1 MITQEGRE
9 SMRFLLTLWIAK
21 MIAFTVNLLDKQRGS
36 NYSGKIAVKLMPDFI
51 SHFKNICH
59 ENVYFISGTN
69 GKSTTTNLLYHT
81 LTQAGKSVACNTE
94 GANMMGGVATT
105 LIKNS
110 TLFGAFNKE
119 FLVLEID
126 ERSLPGIR
134 KLLPGKNLGLTN
146 LQKDQVQRNGDP
158 DFVLR
163 KIRSAISTDMT
174 LYLNNEEPRSRSLED
189 CADTVISFGIN
200 RNSRSYTRDDFY
212 NVTLPCPKC
221 GHPIK
226 YDHYNLASIGAFRCT
241 ECGYA
246 ARSNADVTVTSVDF
260 ENNTFIC
267 NGATW
272 QVPYNNPFYIYNF
285 AMCIAI
291 CNHIGLSD
299 SEIQKGFTSFQ
310 NPAAHND
317 TIFYK
322 GKEIHYLRGKQ
333 ENPEALQSQLD
344 MIAADKRTKAV
355 YVGMYQ
361 ITDFYPHYGGSFYL
375 FDCDFAPVVESNVAH
390 YVAFSTTIANDIA
403 SRFVLS
409 GADEQQVTVFD
420 TNDVP
425 TIFSTLESM
434 KVDVIYI
441 LTNTKHAPE
450 IKKYFAQGG
459 AIHA

>member
-1 MITQEGRE
+1 
-9 SMRFLLTLWIAK
+9 MRFLLTLWIAK
-21 MIAFTVNLLDKQRGS
+21 LIAFAVNLLDKQRGS
-36 NYSGKIAVKLMPDFI
+36 NYSGMIAVKLCPNFI
-51 SHFKNICH
+51 SHFKNI
-59 ENVYFISGTN
+59 NFDKVYFISGTN

-81 LTQAGKSVACNTE
+81 LTQAGRSVACNTE

-110 TLFGAFNKE
+110 TLSGVFSKE
-119 FLVLEID
+119 YLVLEID

-163 KIRSAISTDMT
+163 KIRSAISPDMT
-174 LYLNNEEPRSRSLED
+174 LYLNNEEPRSRSLEN
-189 CADTVISFGIN
+189 CASTTFTFGVN
-200 RNSRSYTRDDFY
+200 RNSRSYTRNDFY
-212 NVTLPCPKC
+212 NVTLPCLKC
-221 GHPIK
+221 GHPIQ
-226 YDHYNLASIGAFRCT
+226 YDYYNLASIGAFRCT
-241 ECGYA
+241 KCDYKAQE
-246 ARSNADVTVTSVDF
+246 NADVTVTEVDYD
-260 ENNTFIC
+260 NNTFIC
-267 NGATW
+267 NGIAW
-272 QVPYNNPFYIYNF
+272 HVPYNNPFYIYNF

-291 CNHIGLSD
+291 CKHIGLND
-299 SEIQKGFTSFQ
+299 TEIQNGFANFK

-317 TIFYK
+317 TIYYK

-344 MIAADKRTKAV
+344 MIAADKREKAV

-375 FDCDFAPVVESNVAH
+375 FDCDFTPVVDSNVTH

-403 SRFVLS
+403 SRFILA

-425 TIFSTLESM
+425 TIFSTLDSIDA
-434 KVDVIYI
+434 KVIYI

-450 IKKYFAQGG
+450 IKNYFAQGG
-459 AIHA
+459 ADHA